1 MRKSPASSSDPR
13 SSGLNSTARLAREL
27 ESLQVLIDS
36 MGREADLVPLL
47 TRLLDV
53 ACELI
58 GADHG
63 AIGLVDRARNVV
75 RTAAVRNMPPNE
87 LGAEMGPGVGLAGH
101 VLATGATVVA
111 RRYGDLANPT
121 QPALVEHVVLGVPI
135 RWGNDLIGVF
145 GLGRELLPARLLGR
159 SRRPLFAPR
168 DINAVEEFARYA
180 AIAVYNAR
188 RYADERRRAE
198 RLAVVARVAR
208 LITGDLNLDDLLDG
222 AAQAI
227 HELLGYENVAIA
239 QLADDAPET
248 LVVRSFGG
256 SYKDLIR
263 GSYHIPFSTGLMGAA
278 AHDREIVL
286 VNDVTADPRY
296 MPTPGVSGT
305 HAELAVP
312 ILLGRDV
319 LGVVNVERKQPFD
332 QDDAEALRIVADQL
346 AVAIENARLY
356 EAARRGAVLEER
368 HRIARE
374 LHDSVTQQLFT
385 ATLVAQSVAPAFA
398 RDPAEGE
405 RRASMLLDLAR
416 TALAEM
422 RGLLAELRPRHS
434 TGEWPAMPPM
444 TDPGL
449 TTVRRGGLVAALR
462 AHFSSAGFGDL
473 RVRLDADAYVPQPP
487 DREEALY
494 RIIRESV
501 HNVLKHARATEAE
514 VRLAATTDGVK
525 VTVQDNGVGFA
536 SDERTNSGRFR
547 AAHGLGLVSMRE
559 RATEQGGQF
568 RIHSQPGRGTRVEV
582 TFPVAGPSPSL
593 AFPEAAEAP

>member
-1 MRKSPASSSDPR
+1 
-13 SSGLNSTARLAREL
+13 
-27 ESLQVLIDS
+27 
-36 MGREADLVPLL
+36 MGREADLAPLL

-63 AIGLVDRARNVV
+63 AIGLVDSARHVV

-87 LGAEMGPGVGLAGH
+87 LGAEMGPGVGLSGQ
-101 VLATGATVVA
+101 VLATGATVYA

-121 QPALVEHVVLGVPI
+121 QPALVEHVVIGVPI
-135 RWGNDLIGVF
+135 RWGNDLMGVF
-145 GLGRELLPARLLGR
+145 GLGRALQPARLLR
-159 SRRPLFAPR
+159 RARRPLFAPR

-180 AIAVYNAR
+180 AIAVHNAR
-188 RYADERRRAE
+188 RYADERRRAD

-239 QLADDAPET
+239 QLATDAPET

-256 SYKDLIR
+256 SYKELIQGTYR
-263 GSYHIPFSTGLMGAA
+263 IPFAQGLIGAA
-278 AHDREIVL
+278 ARSREIVL
-286 VNDVTADPRY
+286 VNDVSLDRRY
-296 MPTPGVSGT
+296 LPTPGVTGT

-312 ILLGRDV
+312 IVLGSDV
-319 LGVVNVERKQPFD
+319 LGVVNVERGTPFD

-374 LHDSVTQQLFT
+374 LHDSVTQQLFS
-385 ATLVAQSVAPAFA
+385 ATLVAQSVGPAFA

-405 RRASMLLDLAR
+405 RRATMMLDLAR

-422 RGLLAELRPRHS
+422 RGLLAELRPHGPS
-434 TGEWPAMPPM
+434 GERQPKPPL

-449 TTVRRGGLVAALR
+449 TTVGRSGLVAALR
-462 AHFSSAGFGDL
+462 AHFVSSLLGDL
-473 RVRLDADAYVPQPP
+473 QVRLDADAYVAQPP
-487 DREEALY
+487 EREEALY

-501 HNVLKHARATEAE
+501 HNVIKHARATDAE
-514 VRLAATTDGVK
+514 VRLAVTADGVY
-525 VTVQDNGVGFA
+525 VMVRDNGIGFA
-536 SDERTNSGRFR
+536 SDARTNSGRFR
-547 AAHGLGLVSMRE
+547 AVHGLGLGLGLVSMRE
-559 RATEQGGQF
+559 RAAEQGGQF
-568 RIHSQPGRGTRVEV
+568 QIHSEPGRGTRVEI
-582 TFPVAGPSPSL
+582 TLPRSN
-593 AFPEAAEAP
+593 

>member
-1 MRKSPASSSDPR
+1 MRTPPAAPTDPR
-13 SSGLNSTARLAREL
+13 SPGLHRTARLAREL
-27 ESLQVLIDS
+27 ETLQVLIDS
-36 MGREADLVPLL
+36 MGREADLAPLL

-63 AIGLVDRARNVV
+63 AIGLVDPARNVV

-87 LGAEMGPGVGLAGH
+87 LGAEMGPGVGLSGE
-101 VLATGATVVA
+101 VLATGATVYA

-121 QPALVEHVVLGVPI
+121 QPALVEHVVIGVPI
-135 RWGNDLIGVF
+135 RWGNDLIGTF
-145 GLGRELLPARLLGR
+145 GLGRALQPARLLRR
-159 SRRPLFAPR
+159 SRRPLFAQR

-180 AIAVYNAR
+180 AIAVHNAR
-188 RYADERRRAE
+188 RYADERRRAD

-239 QLADDAPET
+239 QLAIDAPET
-248 LVVRSFGG
+248 LVVRSFDG
-256 SYKDLIR
+256 SYKNLIQEPYR
-263 GSYHIPFSTGLMGAA
+263 IPFTRGLMGAA
-278 AHDREIVL
+278 ARGREIVL
-286 VNDVTADPRY
+286 VNDVSLDPRY
-296 MPTPGVSGT
+296 LPTPGVTGT

-312 ILLGRDV
+312 ILLGSDV
-319 LGVVNVERKQPFD
+319 LGVVNVERAPPFD

-374 LHDSVTQQLFT
+374 LHDSVTQQLFS

-405 RRASMLLDLAR
+405 RRATMMLDLAR

-422 RGLLAELRPRHS
+422 RGLLAELRPHGPP
-434 TGEWPAMPPM
+434 GERPSMPPL

-449 TTVRRGGLVAALR
+449 TTVSRSGLVAALR
-462 AHFSSAGFGDL
+462 AHFVSAIVGDL
-473 RVRLDADAYVPQPP
+473 RVRLDADAYVAQPP
-487 DREEALY
+487 EREEALY

-501 HNVLKHARATEAE
+501 HNVIKHARATEAE
-514 VRLAATTDGVK
+514 VWLAATPDGVQ
-525 VTVQDNGVGFA
+525 VTVTDNGIGFA
-536 SDERTNSGRFR
+536 SDARTNSGRFR

-559 RATEQGGQF
+559 RATQQGGQF
-568 RIHSQPGRGTRVEV
+568 RVHSEPGRGTRVEV
-582 TFPVAGPSPSL
+582 TLPRSN
-593 AFPEAAEAP
+593 

>member
-1 MRKSPASSSDPR
+1 MRQSTTPLADPKAPGLHR
-13 SSGLNSTARLAREL
+13 SARLPREL

-36 MGREADLVPLL
+36 MGREADLAPLL

-63 AIGLVDRARNVV
+63 AIGLVDSARRVV

-87 LGAEMGPGVGLAGH
+87 LGAEMAPGVGLAGQ
-101 VLATGATVVA
+101 VLATGATVYK
-111 RRYGDLANPT
+111 RRYGDLATPT
-121 QPALVEHVVLGVPI
+121 QPALVEHVVVGVPI
-135 RWGNDLIGVF
+135 RWGTDFIGVF
-145 GLGRELLPARLLGR
+145 GLGRDTKPGGLLRR

-168 DINAVEEFARYA
+168 DISALEEFARYA
-180 AIAVYNAR
+180 AIAVHNAR
-188 RYADERRRAE
+188 RYADERRRAD

-239 QLADDAPET
+239 QITEDEPDL

-256 SYKDLIR
+256 SYKQLIR
-263 GSYHIPFSTGLMGAA
+263 DAYRFPTTVGLMGAA
-278 AHDREIVL
+278 ARGREIIL

-296 MPTPGVSGT
+296 MPTPGVTGS

-312 ILLGRDV
+312 ILLGSDV
-319 LGVVNVERKQPFD
+319 LGVVNVERKAPFD
-332 QDDAEALRIVADQL
+332 HDDAEALRIVADQL

-374 LHDSVTQQLFT
+374 LHDSVTQQLFS

-405 RRASMLLDLAR
+405 RRANVLLDLAR

-422 RGLLAELRPRHS
+422 RGLLSELRPHGAADR
-434 TGEWPAMPPM
+434 PALPPT

-462 AHFSSAGFGDL
+462 AHFLSAGLGDL
-473 RVRLDADAYVPQPP
+473 RVRLDSDDYDSQPE

-494 RIIRESV
+494 RMIREAL
-501 HNVLKHARATEAE
+501 HNVVKHARATEAD
-514 VRLAATTDGVK
+514 VRLRTKGGAVN
-525 VTVQDNGVGFA
+525 VTVRDNGIGFA
-536 SDERTNSGRFR
+536 SDARTNSGRYR
-547 AAHGLGLVSMRE
+547 AAHGLGLLSMRE
-559 RATEQGGQF
+559 RAGEHGGTF
-568 RIHSQPGRGTRVEV
+568 RIDSEPGRGTLVEITLPRVRE
-582 TFPVAGPSPSL
+582 PSANP
-593 AFPEAAEAP
+593 AD

>member
-1 MRKSPASSSDPR
+1 MSQPTTRSADPK
-13 SSGLNSTARLAREL
+13 SSGFNRTPRLSREL

-36 MGREADLVPLL
+36 MGREPDLVRLL
-47 TRLLDV
+47 TRLLDM

-63 AIGLVDRARNVV
+63 AIGLVDPARNVV

-87 LGAEMGPGVGLAGH
+87 LGAELGPGGGLAGQ
-101 VLATGATVVA
+101 VLATGETVYPK
-111 RRYGDLANPT
+111 RYGDLANPT
-121 QPALVEHVVLGVPI
+121 QSALVEHVVIGVPI
-135 RWGNDLIGVF
+135 RWGSDLIGVF
-145 GLGRELLPARLLGR
+145 GLGRALQPSRLLRR

-168 DINAVEEFARYA
+168 DITALEEFARYA
-180 AIAVYNAR
+180 AIAVHNAR
-188 RYADERRRAE
+188 RYADERRRAD

-256 SYKDLIR
+256 SYKELIR
-263 GSYHIPFSTGLMGAA
+263 GAYRIPFTVGLIGAA
-278 AHDREIVL
+278 ARGREIVL
-286 VNDVTADPRY
+286 VNDVTVDPRY
-296 MPTPGVSGT
+296 MPTPGITGT

-312 ILLGRDV
+312 ILLGSDV
-319 LGVVNVERKQPFD
+319 LGVVNVEREAPFD

-374 LHDSVTQQLFT
+374 LHDSVTQQLFS
-385 ATLVAQSVAPAFA
+385 ATLVAQSVGPAFA
-398 RDPAEGE
+398 RDPVEGE
-405 RRASMLLDLAR
+405 RRAMILLDLAR

-422 RGLLAELRPRHS
+422 RGLLAELRPHGS
-434 TGEWPAMPPM
+434 PAERPSLPPA

-462 AHFSSAGFGDL
+462 AHFLSAGVGEL
-473 RVRLDADAYVPQPP
+473 RVRLDSDGYVAQSPE
-487 DREEALY
+487 REEALY

-501 HNVLKHARATEAE
+501 HNVVKHARATEAE
-514 VRLAATTDGVK
+514 VRLRTTADAVR
-525 VTVQDNGVGFA
+525 VTVRDDGVGFA
-536 SDERTNSGRFR
+536 SDARTNSGRFR
-547 AAHGLGLVSMRE
+547 AAHGLGILSMRE
-559 RATEQGGQF
+559 RASEYGGLF
-568 RIHSQPGRGTRVEV
+568 RIESEPGRGTLVEV
-582 TFPVAGPSPSL
+582 TLPFSSGSDAS
-593 AFPEAAEAP
+593 

>member
-1 MRKSPASSSDPR
+1 MRTPPAAPTDPR
-13 SSGLNSTARLAREL
+13 SPGLHRTARLAREL
-27 ESLQVLIDS
+27 ETLQVLIDS
-36 MGREADLVPLL
+36 MGREADLGPLL

-63 AIGLVDRARNVV
+63 AIGLVDPARNVV

-87 LGAEMGPGVGLAGH
+87 LGAEMGPGVGLSGE
-101 VLATGATVVA
+101 VLATGATVYA

-121 QPALVEHVVLGVPI
+121 QPALVEHVVIGVPI
-135 RWGNDLIGVF
+135 RWGNDLIGTF
-145 GLGRELLPARLLGR
+145 GLGRALQPARLLRR
-159 SRRPLFAPR
+159 SRRPLFAQR

-180 AIAVYNAR
+180 AIAVHNAR
-188 RYADERRRAE
+188 RYADERRRAD

-239 QLADDAPET
+239 QLAVDAPET

-256 SYKDLIR
+256 SYKDLIQGPYR
-263 GSYHIPFSTGLMGAA
+263 IPFTRGLMGAA
-278 AHDREIVL
+278 ARGREIVL
-286 VNDVTADPRY
+286 VNDVSLDPRY
-296 MPTPGVSGT
+296 LPTPGVTGT

-312 ILLGRDV
+312 ILLGSDV
-319 LGVVNVERKQPFD
+319 LGVVNVERAPPFD

-374 LHDSVTQQLFT
+374 LHDSVTQQLFS

-405 RRASMLLDLAR
+405 RRATMMLDLAR

-422 RGLLAELRPRHS
+422 RGLLAELRPHGPP
-434 TGEWPAMPPM
+434 GERPSMPPL

-449 TTVRRGGLVAALR
+449 TTVSRSGLVAALR
-462 AHFSSAGFGDL
+462 AHFVSAIVGDL
-473 RVRLDADAYVPQPP
+473 RVRLDADAYVAQPP
-487 DREEALY
+487 EREEALY

-501 HNVLKHARATEAE
+501 HNVIKHARATEAE
-514 VRLAATTDGVK
+514 VWLAATPDGVQ
-525 VTVQDNGVGFA
+525 VTVTDNGIGFA
-536 SDERTNSGRFR
+536 SDARPNSGRFR

-559 RATEQGGQF
+559 RATQQGGQF
-568 RIHSQPGRGTRVEV
+568 RVHSEPGRGTRVEV
-582 TFPVAGPSPSL
+582 TLPRSN
-593 AFPEAAEAP
+593 

>member
-1 MRKSPASSSDPR
+1 MRQSPASSSDAKSP
-13 SSGLNSTARLAREL
+13 GLHRTARLAREL

-47 TRLLDV
+47 TRLLDL

-63 AIGLVDRARNVV
+63 AIGLVDHARNVV

-87 LGAEMGPGVGLAGH
+87 LGAEMGPGVGLSGH

-121 QPALVEHVVLGVPI
+121 QPALVEHVVIGVPI

-145 GLGRELLPARLLGR
+145 GLGRALQPARLLGR

-180 AIAVYNAR
+180 AIAVHNAR

-398 RDPAEGE
+398 RDPVEGE
-405 RRASMLLDLAR
+405 RRATMLLDLAR
-416 TALAEM
+416 TSLAEM
-422 RGLLAELRPRHS
+422 RGLLAELRPRGS
-434 TGEWPAMPPM
+434 TGEWPAMPPQ

-462 AHFSSAGFGDL
+462 AHFLSAGLGDL
-473 RVRLDADAYVPQPP
+473 QVRLDADAYVAQLP

-494 RIIRESV
+494 RIIRESL
-501 HNVLKHARATEAE
+501 HNVMKHARATQAE
-514 VRLAATTDGVK
+514 VRLAATADGVT
-525 VTVQDNGVGFA
+525 VTVKDNGVGFA
-536 SDERTNSGRFR
+536 SDARTNSGRFR

-559 RATEQGGQF
+559 RATEHGGQL
-568 RIHSQPGRGTRVEV
+568 RIHSEPGRGTRVEV
-582 TFPVAGPSPSL
+582 TLPFASPPPPP
-593 AFPEAAEAP
+593 AFPDAAEAP

>member
-1 MRKSPASSSDPR
+1 
-13 SSGLNSTARLAREL
+13 
-27 ESLQVLIDS
+27 
-36 MGREADLVPLL
+36 MGREADLAPLL
-47 TRLLDV
+47 TRLMDV

-63 AIGLVDRARNVV
+63 AIGLVDPARRIV

-87 LGAEMGPGVGLAGH
+87 LGAEMEPGVGLAGQ
-101 VLATGATVVA
+101 VLATGATVYA
-111 RRYGDLANPT
+111 RRYGDLAHPT
-121 QPALVEHVVLGVPI
+121 QPALVEHVVIGVPI

-145 GLGRELLPARLLGR
+145 GLGRALQPARLLRR

-180 AIAVYNAR
+180 AIAVHNAR
-188 RYADERRRAE
+188 RYADERRRAD

-208 LITGDLNLDDLLDG
+208 LITGDLNLDDLLDS

-239 QLADDAPET
+239 QLATDAPET

-256 SYKDLIR
+256 SYKDLIQGTYR
-263 GSYHIPFSTGLMGAA
+263 IPFAQGLIGAA
-278 AHDREIVL
+278 ARTREIVL
-286 VNDVTADPRY
+286 VNDVSLDPRY
-296 MPTPGVSGT
+296 MPTPGVTGT

-312 ILLGRDV
+312 IVLGSDV
-319 LGVVNVERKQPFD
+319 LGVVNVERRTPFD

-374 LHDSVTQQLFT
+374 LHDSVTQQLFS

-398 RDPAEGE
+398 RDQAEGE
-405 RRASMLLDLAR
+405 RRATMMLDLAR

-422 RGLLAELRPRHS
+422 RGLLAELRPHGPS
-434 TGEWPAMPPM
+434 GERLPKPPL

-449 TTVRRGGLVAALR
+449 TTVGRSGLVAALR
-462 AHFSSAGFGDL
+462 AHFVSSLLGDL
-473 RVRLDADAYVPQPP
+473 QVRLDADAYVAQPP
-487 DREEALY
+487 EREEALY

-501 HNVLKHARATEAE
+501 HNIIKHARATEAE
-514 VRLAATTDGVK
+514 VSLAVNAEGIQVL
-525 VTVQDNGVGFA
+525 VRDNGIGFA
-536 SDERTNSGRFR
+536 SDTRTNSGRFR
-547 AAHGLGLVSMRE
+547 PVHGLGLGLGLVSMRE
-559 RATEQGGQF
+559 RAAEQGGQLQ
-568 RIHSQPGRGTRVEV
+568 IHSEPGRGTRVEV
-582 TFPVAGPSPSL
+582 TLPRSN
-593 AFPEAAEAP
+593 

>member
-1 MRKSPASSSDPR
+1 MRTSPAPPTDPR
-13 SSGLNSTARLAREL
+13 SPGLHRTARLAREL

-36 MGREADLVPLL
+36 MGREADLAPLL

-63 AIGLVDRARNVV
+63 AIGLVDAARSVV

-87 LGAEMGPGVGLAGH
+87 LGAEMGPGVGLAGQ
-101 VLATGATVVA
+101 VLATGATVYA

-121 QPALVEHVVLGVPI
+121 QPALVEHVVIGVPI
-135 RWGNDLIGVF
+135 RWGNNLIGVF
-145 GLGRELLPARLLGR
+145 GLGRALQPARLLRR

-168 DINAVEEFARYA
+168 DISAVEEFARYA
-180 AIAVYNAR
+180 AIAVHNAR
-188 RYADERRRAE
+188 RYADERRRAD
-198 RLAVVARVAR
+198 RLAVVSRVAR

-239 QLADDAPET
+239 QVATDAPET

-256 SYKDLIR
+256 SYKDLIQGAYR
-263 GSYHIPFSTGLMGAA
+263 IPFARGLIGAA
-278 AHDREIVL
+278 ARGREIVL
-286 VNDVTADPRY
+286 VNDVSLDPRY
-296 MPTPGVSGT
+296 LPTPGVTGT

-312 ILLGRDV
+312 IVLGSDV
-319 LGVVNVERKQPFD
+319 LGVVNVERGTPFD

-374 LHDSVTQQLFT
+374 LHDSVTQQLFS

-405 RRASMLLDLAR
+405 RRATMMLDLAR

-422 RGLLAELRPRHS
+422 RGLLAELRPHAPS
-434 TGEWPAMPPM
+434 GERPMPPL

-449 TTVRRGGLVAALR
+449 TTVGRSGLVAALR
-462 AHFSSAGFGDL
+462 AHFESAILGDL
-473 RVRLDADAYVPQPP
+473 QVRLDAEAYVAQPP
-487 DREEALY
+487 EREEALY

-501 HNVLKHARATEAE
+501 HNVIKHARATEAD
-514 VRLAATTDGVK
+514 VRLAATPDGVQ
-525 VTVQDNGVGFA
+525 VTVKDNGIGFA
-536 SDERTNSGRFR
+536 SDARTHSGRFR

-559 RATEQGGQF
+559 RASEQGGQL
-568 RIHSQPGRGTRVEV
+568 RIQSEPGRGTRVEV
-582 TFPVAGPSPSL
+582 TLPRSN
-593 AFPEAAEAP
+593 

>member
-1 MRKSPASSSDPR
+1 MQPPSTGSGDPKAP
-13 SSGLNSTARLAREL
+13 GLNRTARLAREL

-63 AIGLVDRARNVV
+63 AIGLVDRARKVV

-87 LGAEMGPGVGLAGH
+87 LGAEMGPGVGLAGQ
-101 VLATGATVVA
+101 VLATGATVYA

-121 QPALVEHVVLGVPI
+121 QPALVEHVVIGVPI

-145 GLGRELLPARLLGR
+145 GLGRALQPARLLR
-159 SRRPLFAPR
+159 RTRRPLFAPR

-180 AIAVYNAR
+180 AIAVHNAR
-188 RYADERRRAE
+188 RYAVERRRAD

-239 QLADDAPET
+239 QLAEDAPET

-256 SYKDLIR
+256 SYKELIR
-263 GSYHIPFSTGLMGAA
+263 GAYRIPFASGLMGAA
-278 AHDREIVL
+278 ARGREIVL
-286 VNDVTADPRY
+286 VNDVTVDPRY
-296 MPTPGVSGT
+296 MPTPGITGT

-312 ILLGRDV
+312 ILLGSDV
-319 LGVVNVERKQPFD
+319 LGVVNVERKEPFD
-332 QDDAEALRIVADQL
+332 HDDAEALRIVADQL

-385 ATLVAQSVAPAFA
+385 ATLVAQSIAPAFA

-405 RRASMLLDLAR
+405 RRATMLLDLAR

-422 RGLLAELRPRHS
+422 RGLLAELRPHRS

-462 AHFSSAGFGDL
+462 AHFLSAGLGEL
-473 RVRLDADAYVPQPP
+473 QVRLDADAYVAQPP
-487 DREEALY
+487 EREEALY
-494 RIIRESV
+494 RIIRESL
-501 HNVLKHARATEAE
+501 HNVVKHARATEAE
-514 VRLAATTDGVK
+514 VRLVATPVDVN
-525 VTVQDNGVGFA
+525 VTVKDNGIGFA
-536 SDERTNSGRFR
+536 SNARTNSGRFR

-559 RATEQGGQF
+559 RATECGGTF
-568 RIHSQPGRGTRVEV
+568 RIDSERGRGTRVEV
-582 TFPVAGPSPSL
+582 TIPFVDASSS
-593 AFPEAAEAP
+593 

>member
-1 MRKSPASSSDPR
+1 MQPSPASPTDLR
-13 SSGLNSTARLAREL
+13 SPGLHRTARLAREL

-63 AIGLVDRARNVV
+63 AIGLVDPARNVV

-87 LGAEMGPGVGLAGH
+87 LGAEMAPGVGLSGQ
-101 VLATGATVVA
+101 VLATGATVYA

-121 QPALVEHVVLGVPI
+121 QPALAEHVVIGVPI
-135 RWGNDLIGVF
+135 RWGNDLIGTF
-145 GLGRELLPARLLGR
+145 GLGRALQPARLLRR

-168 DINAVEEFARYA
+168 DISAVEEFARYA
-180 AIAVYNAR
+180 AIAVHNAR
-188 RYADERRRAE
+188 RYADERRRAD

-208 LITGDLNLDDLLDG
+208 LIIGDLNLDDLLDG

-239 QLADDAPET
+239 QLAADTPQM

-256 SYKDLIR
+256 SYKDLIHGPYR
-263 GSYHIPFSTGLMGAA
+263 IPFTRGLIGAA
-278 AHDREIVL
+278 ARGREIVL
-286 VNDVTADPRY
+286 VNDVSLDPRY
-296 MPTPGVSGT
+296 LPTPGVTGT

-312 ILLGRDV
+312 ILLGSDV
-319 LGVVNVERKQPFD
+319 LGVVNVERGTPFD

-374 LHDSVTQQLFT
+374 LHDSVTQQLFS

-405 RRASMLLDLAR
+405 RRATMMLDLAR

-422 RGLLAELRPRHS
+422 RGLLAELRPHGQA
-434 TGEWPAMPPM
+434 GERLMPPL

-462 AHFSSAGFGDL
+462 AHFDSSVLGDL
-473 RVRLDADAYVPQPP
+473 QVRLDADAYVAQPP
-487 DREEALY
+487 EREEALY

-501 HNVLKHARATEAE
+501 HNVVKHARATEAE
-514 VRLAATTDGVK
+514 VRLAVTPEGVR
-525 VTVQDNGVGFA
+525 VTVTDNGIGFA
-536 SDERTNSGRFR
+536 SDARTNSGRFR

-559 RATEQGGQF
+559 RATEQGGQL
-568 RIHSQPGRGTRVEV
+568 RIHSEPGRGTRVD
-582 TFPVAGPSPSL
+582 VALPRSN
-593 AFPEAAEAP
+593 